1 MNNTCDECKY
11 YNLMEGECRKHNE
24 MMRSCGEDCC
34 DDFEID
40 PLLKQILEEGEGR
53 DR

>member
-34 DDFEID
+34 GDFEID
-40 PLLKQILEEGEGR
+40 PLLKQILEEDENR